1 MGCGAQWRAR
11 GKVEAWPFVV
21 VVGRE
26 WHRGNVV
33 AGAGGHAGEWGSG
46 QASTRTGAETSRVW
60 VGWGGVVM
68 VLLCTGLNGW
78 RAAVRRKFRSSLN
91 SFLP

>member
-1 MGCGAQWRAR
+1 MGCGAQWRAG

-46 QASTRTGAETSRVW
+46 QASTRTGAETSVVDRAC
-60 VGWGGVVM
+60 GWAGV
-68 VLLCTGLNGW
+68 
-78 RAAVRRKFRSSLN
+78 ASSWCC
-91 SFLP
+91 FARD